1 MYQDEDDL
9 FTTDDYDYDSFTNE
23 REFREKVMEFLYDD
37 SVKLYRSGAEG
48 NIIVKLMDISL
59 TPNETLGR
67 MIYSF
72 SCTAY
77 EVAEATAANYDYYD
91 I

>member
-1 MYQDEDDL
+1 M
-9 FTTDDYDYDSFTNE
+9 S
-23 REFREKVMEFLYDD
+23 FLYDD
-37 SVKLYRSGAEG
+37 TIKLYRSGAEG
-48 NIIVKLMDISL
+48 NILIKLMDISL

-67 MIYSF
+67 MVYSF

-77 EVAEATAANYDYYD
+77 EVADSTVENYDYYN